1 MLQVIVGHSND
12 PDSRIAID
20 DVLDQCSAQLTDT
33 APQAAIL
40 LAAMDFDHGMILRRI
55 NQAFPGIQLIG
66 GTTDGEMSSV
76 LQFQQDSLVL
86 FLLASDVVEFTAAVG
101 RNISRDPMG
110 IAAATAR
117 AAKASAGSPAKLCL
131 TIPES
136 LTASGVEI
144 LAGLKAGLGLDV
156 AIVGGSAGDQWSFR
170 QTYQFF
176 NTEVL
181 SDAVPI
187 LLLCG
192 QILFGVGLDSGWTL
206 VGRKG
211 IVTKAV
217 GNKVYTV
224 DDQPII
230 NFYEDYLG
238 TNVGGLTYRL
248 AVFEPGK
255 ESWYMR
261 SSNGIPEDGAISF
274 FADVPEQAQVQ
285 VVQADRNS
293 IVSAARSSICNALA
307 NYPARQ
313 PEAAVFFSCA
323 GRRQVLGTR
332 TKVESEAAQIIFGN
346 GVPFCGFYT
355 YGEIAPLQNGSEA
368 QFHNE
373 TFVTL
378 LLGTK

>member
-20 DVLDQCSAQLTDT
+20 DVLEQCSAQLTDT
-33 APQAAIL
+33 VPQAAIL
-40 LAAMDFDHGMILRRI
+40 LAAMDFDHGMILERI
-55 NQAFPGIQLIG
+55 NQTFPGIQLIG

-101 RNISRDPMG
+101 RNISRDPMA

-117 AAKASAGSPAKLCL
+117 AAKASAGIPAKLCL

-136 LTASGVEI
+136 LTTSGVEI
-144 LAGLKAGLGLDV
+144 LAGLKTGLGSDV

-313 PEAAVFFSCA
+313 PEAALFFSCA

-332 TKVESEAAQIIFGN
+332 TKVEPEAAQIIFGN